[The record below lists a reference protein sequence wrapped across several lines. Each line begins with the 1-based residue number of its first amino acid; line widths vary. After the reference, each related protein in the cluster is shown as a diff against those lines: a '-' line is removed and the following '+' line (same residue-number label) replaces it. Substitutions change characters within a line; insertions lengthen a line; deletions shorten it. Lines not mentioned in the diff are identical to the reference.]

1 MPRDYT
7 REYADLAD
15 KYKRATARATTS
27 EQRAR
32 VQEVYNRAVT
42 EVAESQ
48 QLEADERRATAAPS
62 ATPSATRPVTGAERA
77 RGLTRAAAQGA
88 TFGFGEEA
96 EALARSLAPGKSY
109 GEEVKRIR
117 GEMQSYREAE
127 PGKAMAAELAG
138 GFVPGVGLA
147 TKAVQGVRGAG
158 AVAKALAKSAA
169 LQGGL
174 AGAGTAEGGLAE
186 RGAGAALGGTV
197 GGATG
202 YAAGKAMAPLGRAF
216 ERAKMGAGIKA
227 KVGPR
232 AAVVAAERAG
242 IEDLPTTLRQAAKT
256 APEEA
261 RVMDV
266 LGVPGQRM
274 ATGVRLVGGRPGQV
288 IDEAMTQ
295 RAETAS
301 PRLMKALGLT
311 GRQRENVVQTIDN
324 LIEESRKQSA
334 PLYRAFE
341 QEAPRAVEDVDK
353 ILQTPFGQ
361 QVMDRARRLA
371 QNARREFIEPA
382 RGAAPTGLLDELGQP
397 IIGEATPAKYSPQAL
412 DDIKKAMDDL
422 IYEGKLGRV
431 QPGQGGIGPA
441 ELRAARSLRKDFLDA
456 VDDAFPDTYAE
467 ARAAWAGPTALKS
480 ALEDGVEAAGSRVD
494 INKLAGEVADLSASE
509 RDFFQRGYLERLRQR
524 VDDGLLKPGEIR
536 TEGFAKRMQAVFGD
550 ESDAIV
556 QSLREETKLTATGQR
571 VMGGSPTAERTQDIA
586 DIEGGLLSGRA
597 IRAMGEKV
605 RTSARAAEAI
615 EARLRTPL
623 SEKHRMGVAQ
633 TMMTPARDIGSL
645 IRALEVEQAAQRR
658 GEQVRR
664 TTGTAV
670 GRLFGAGSVR
680 GVGDY

>member
-48 QLEADERRATAAPS
+48 QLEADERRTTAAPS
-62 ATPSATRPVTGAERA
+62 ATRQVTGAERA

-96 EALARSLAPGKSY
+96 EALVRSLAPGKTY
-109 GEEVKRIR
+109 GEEVRRIR

-138 GFVPGVGLA
+138 GVAIPGMGLA
-147 TKAVQGVRGAG
+147 RA
-158 AVAKALAKSAA
+158 AKAGVKGLGTLAKSAA
-169 LQGGL
+169 LQGAV

-197 GGATG
+197 GGVTG

-216 ERAKMGAGIKA
+216 ERAKMGGGIKG

-242 IEDLPTTLRQAAKT
+242 IEDLPTTLRRAAQT

-288 IDEAMTQ
+288 IEETMAK

-301 PRLMKALGLT
+301 PRLMKALNLT
-311 GRQRENVVQTIDN
+311 GRERENVVQTIDN

-353 ILQTPFGQ
+353 ILQTPFGR
-361 QVMDRARRLA
+361 QVVDRARRLA

-382 RGAAPTGLLDELGQP
+382 RGAAPTGLLDELGRP
-397 IIGEATPAKYSPQAL
+397 IVGEATPAKYSPQAL

-441 ELRAARSLRKDFLDA
+441 ELRAARSLRQDFLNA
-456 VDDAFPDTYAE
+456 VDEAFPDTYAE

-494 INKLAGEVADLSASE
+494 INKLAAEVADLSASE

-524 VDDGLLKPGEIR
+524 VDDNLLKPSEIG
-536 TEGFAKRMQAVFGD
+536 TEGFAKRMRAVFGD

-556 QSLREETKLTATGQR
+556 QSLRDETKLTATGQR
-571 VMGGSPTAERTQDIA
+571 VMGGSPTIERGQDVAE
-586 DIEGGLLSGRA
+586 IEGGLVSGRA
-597 IRAMGEKV
+597 IRAMGEKI
-605 RTSARAAEAI
+605 RTGARAAEAI

-623 SEKHRMGVAQ
+623 SEKRRMGVAQ

-680 GVGDY
+680 GVGGY